1 MRGLPDLR
9 GITHLCHP
17 PVLGAAQQTSSRIL
31 DMTGLKGTVT
41 KPGPLRLHC
50 DDYEPEGRV
59 VRMRHTWSVYDLPY
73 EELEKGYAHLRTAL
87 TEDGWRIVSDGPNT
101 SKAKTPT
108 MVVES
113 PDGDYSADVRL
124 MDRRAAKDPTSLIYV
139 TVVSR
144 CFQETPGASPA
155 P

>member
-1 MRGLPDLR
+1 MEKKTAEIRD
-9 GITHLCHP
+9 
-17 PVLGAAQQTSSRIL
+17 AAQVKAGVQQTSSRIL

-41 KPGPLRLHC
+41 KPGPLPLPC

-59 VRMRHTWSVYDLPY
+59 VQMRHNWSVYDLPF

-87 TEDGWRIVSDGPNT
+87 TEDGWRIVSDGPDT

-108 MVVES
+108 MVADA
-113 PDGDYSADVRL
+113 PGGDHSAEIRL
-124 MDRRAAKDPTSLIYV
+124 MDNRKDEDPTSVLAV

-144 CFQETPGASPA
+144 CFQETSGASPA

>member
-59 VRMRHTWSVYDLPY
+59 VQMRHNWSVYDLPF

-87 TEDGWRIVSDGPNT
+87 TEDGWRIVSDGPDT

-108 MVVES
+108 MVADA
-113 PDGDYSADVRL
+113 PGGDHSAEIRL
-124 MDRRAAKDPTSLIYV
+124 MDNRKDEDPTSVLAV